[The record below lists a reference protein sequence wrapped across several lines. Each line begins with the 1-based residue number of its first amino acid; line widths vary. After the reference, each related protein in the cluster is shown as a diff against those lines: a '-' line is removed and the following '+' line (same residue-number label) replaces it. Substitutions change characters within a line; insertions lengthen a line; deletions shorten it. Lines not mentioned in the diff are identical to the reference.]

1 MFTLSRGRV
10 RAASDHLSHLFDIG
24 PGGMLSSIPCPVAR
38 HQQAQQG
45 IPSEGMRG
53 LRGLRRS
60 RGVLLLPWLDIL
72 GCLLARRPEEAVS
85 QESKMRSAKH
95 VALEHFEAVDMAFD
109 RAVTPVHSDSGFDG
123 GIIVV
128 QPVRKTPQG

>member
-24 PGGMLSSIPCPVAR
+24 PGCMLSSIPCPAAR
-38 HQQAQQG
+38 HQQAHQA
-45 IPSEGMRG
+45 IPSEEMRG

-60 RGVLLLPWLDIL
+60 WGVLLLPWPAIL
-72 GCLLARRPEEAVS
+72 GYPLARRPEEAVP
-85 QESKMRSAKH
+85 QEIKMRPAKH

-109 RAVTPVHSDSGFDG
+109 RAV
-123 GIIVV
+123 
-128 QPVRKTPQG
+128 